1 MSPGA
6 GGGAAAGPR
15 SIVVLTGAGISAESG
30 IRTFR
35 ASDGLWEEHN
45 VEDVATPEGYARNPE
60 LVQNFYNERRAQLAS
75 VDPHG
80 AHFAL
85 GELEKEYPGLV
96 TVITQNI
103 DNLHERGGS
112 GNIIH
117 MHGEL
122 LKSLCT
128 ACGSRRDLAG
138 DLTTAACCEEC
149 GARGTL
155 RPDIVWF
162 GEMPYRMDEIMEL
175 LEECGLFISIGTSG
189 HVYPAA
195 GFVAQASTAGAKTI
209 ELNLEPSMVHT
220 RFDEHRTGKAGDLV
234 PVLVEEILSGKF
246 QGL

>member
-1 MSPGA
+1 MKSGKE
-6 GGGAAAGPR
+6 

-45 VEDVATPEGYARNPE
+45 VEDVATPEGYLRNPA
-60 LVQNFYNERRAQLAS
+60 LVQNFYNERRAQLDT
-75 VDPHG
+75 VEPHA
-80 AHFAL
+80 AHLAL
-85 GELEKEYPGLV
+85 GRLEREYPGKV

-112 GNIIH
+112 RSVIH

-128 ACGSRRDLAG
+128 ACGSRKELAG
-138 DLTTAACCEEC
+138 DLSTDSCCSDC
-149 GARGTL
+149 GGEGTL
-155 RPDIVWF
+155 RPDVVWF
-162 GEMPYRMDEIMEL
+162 GEMPYRMDEIMAL
-175 LEECGLFISIGTSG
+175 LESCGLFISVGTSG

-195 GFVAQASTAGAKTI
+195 GFVAQAASSGARTM

-220 RFDEHRTGKAGDLV
+220 RFDEHRTGKAGELV
-234 PVLVEEILSGKF
+234 PLLVEDILSGRF
-246 QGL
+246 SF